1 MPSYL
6 ITGVNR
12 GIGWGFLQHL
22 SADTNNTVIGTVRNK
37 AATEKRVAE
46 ELDGRANIHILEVEL
61 TDYESIKASVGEVT
75 KLTGGKLDYL
85 IANAGFISDWSSLFS
100 LGKLG
105 QSPKELEDDLIYS
118 FKVNA
123 VGPVHLFN
131 LYLPLILKGDA
142 KKAIA
147 ITSGMADLDLINDY
161 RIDVAGPYSISKGAL
176 NVAVS
181 KFHAQYADQGV
192 LFMGICPGTVETGH
206 YDDLSEEA
214 QDGAMKL
221 TEKFNKY
228 APGTKPKTPEAAVV
242 KVLEVV
248 YGSSLENGRGGAY
261 ISHLGTKR
269 WL

>member
-1 MPSYL
+1 M
-6 ITGVNR
+6 V
-12 GIGWGFLQHL
+12 
-22 SADTNNTVIGTVRNK
+22 
-37 AATEKRVAE
+37 
-46 ELDGRANIHILEVEL
+46 
-61 TDYESIKASVGEVT
+61 ASVGEVT

-161 RIDVAGPYSISKGAL
+161 RIDVAVIAVAIEKPIGNGPIDVFK
-176 NVAVS
+176 
-181 KFHAQYADQGV
+181 
-192 LFMGICPGTVETGH
+192 
-206 YDDLSEEA
+206 
-214 QDGAMKL
+214 
-221 TEKFNKY
+221 
-228 APGTKPKTPEAAVV
+228 
-242 KVLEVV
+242 
-248 YGSSLENGRGGAY
+248 SLAG
-261 ISHLGTKR
+261 
-269 WL
+269 

>member
-192 LFMGICPGTVETGH
+192 FSWEYAL
-206 YDDLSEEA
+206 A
-214 QDGAMKL
+214 QSRLAIMTIDGAMKL

-248 YGSSLENGRGGAY
+248 YGSSLKNGRGGAY

>member
-1 MPSYL
+1 M
-6 ITGVNR
+6 
-12 GIGWGFLQHL
+12 
-22 SADTNNTVIGTVRNK
+22 
-37 AATEKRVAE
+37 
-46 ELDGRANIHILEVEL
+46 
-61 TDYESIKASVGEVT
+61 SVSGE
-75 KLTGGKLDYL
+75 
-85 IANAGFISDWSSLFS
+85 
-100 LGKLG
+100 
-105 QSPKELEDDLIYS
+105 SPKELEDDLIYS

-142 KKAIA
+142 KKVIA

-161 RIDVAGPYSISKGAL
+161 RIDVSGPYSISKGAL

-181 KFHAQYADQGV
+181 KFHAQYAEQGV

-206 YDDLSEEA
+206 FDDCKSWYQYVSASTNGRLVSEEA
-214 QDGAMKL
+214 QDGAKKMAEKL
-221 TEKFNKY
+221 NKY
-228 APGTKPKTPEAAVV
+228 APGTQPKTPDAAVV
-242 KVLEVV
+242 KILEVV